1 MRTATK
7 LFAFN
12 VPAARC
18 RGKWHAQRHLELED
32 DTSRAVEEVIRQIL
46 DYFLCHPAAV
56 DSADGIAQ
64 WRLLEEG
71 IQPSL
76 AEVEEALRWLV
87 SRGILREVTVPGSRH
102 VYTLDA
108 DMQDKA
114 RRFLAET
121 RRKPDDV

>member
-1 MRTATK
+1 M
-7 LFAFN
+7 
-12 VPAARC
+12 
-18 RGKWHAQRHLELED
+18 
-32 DTSRAVEEVIRQIL
+32 EEVIRQIL